1 MKMARKK
8 KLTPEQEIQQYREC
22 LMEEYEHWGEI
33 KMHGCNDPAWTDGQN
48 MNLVKSHI
56 IYCRFKIHEI
66 CVADGFPYPPEIS
79 LPIPPEAP
87 AGYMASL
94 DQVERVERLR
104 GYGYKPTTEW
114 GKG

>member
-48 MNLVKSHI
+48 LNLVKSHI
-56 IYCRFKIHEI
+56 IYYRFKIHEV
-66 CVADGFPYPPEIS
+66 CVANDLPYPPEY
-79 LPIPPEAP
+79 LLEMPPETP

-94 DQVERVERLR
+94 DQTERVDRLR
-104 GYGYKPTTEW
+104 SYGQELTTGW
-114 GKG
+114 GTG